1 MKKQL
6 TAWLS
11 IGSTYT
17 YLTALR
23 LEQVIA
29 RHDVDILVKPIS
41 IRSIMKEMDNSPF
54 PPSKPEKVQYMWRD
68 IKRRAAVYGLPAP
81 KVPAPYPLEHFDQA
95 NLFGVAMAEQ
105 GFYVDYLRETYKSW
119 FLDGNEAGG
128 AENLRFCCRK
138 LQLNYEAMLA
148 AANSPEVRQ
157 IYDSNT
163 AEAREFGIFGAP
175 SFSIGNEIFWGDD
188 RLEDAIQFVY

>member
-29 RHDVDILVKPIS
+29 KHDVDILVKPIS
-41 IRSIMKEMDNSPF
+41 IRSIMREMDNSPF
-54 PPSKPEKVQYMWRD
+54 PPSKPEKVRYMWRD
-68 IKRRAAVYGLPAP
+68 IERRAAVYGLPAP
-81 KVPAPYPLEHFDQA
+81 KVPAPYPLEHFDHA
-95 NLFGVAMAEQ
+95 NLFGVVMAEQ
-105 GFYVDYLRETYKSW
+105 GLYIDYLQATYTSW
-119 FLDGNEAGG
+119 FLHGHEAGG
-128 AENLRFCCRK
+128 AKNLRFCCSK
-138 LQLNYEAMLA
+138 LQLDYEALLA

-157 IYDSNT
+157 VYDSNT
-163 AEAREFGIFGAP
+163 EQARQFGIFGAP
-175 SFSIGNEIFWGDD
+175 SFSIGDEIFWGDD
-188 RLEDAIQFVY
+188 RLEDAIHF

>member
-23 LEQVIA
+23 LERVIA

-54 PPSKPEKVQYMWRD
+54 PPSKPEKVKYMWRD
-68 IKRRAAVYGLPAP
+68 IERRAAVYGLPTP
-81 KVPAPYPLEHFDQA
+81 KVPAPYPLEHFDRA
-95 NLFGVAMAEQ
+95 NLFGVVMAKQ
-105 GFYVDYLRETYKSW
+105 GIYVDYLRETYTSW
-119 FLDGNEAGG
+119 FLNGNEAGG
-128 AENLRFCCRK
+128 AENLMQCCSR
-138 LQLNYEAMLA
+138 LRIDYEAMLA
-148 AANSPEVRQ
+148 AADSSDTRQ
-157 IYDSNT
+157 TY
-163 AEAREFGIFGAP
+163 E
-175 SFSIGNEIFWGDD
+175 
-188 RLEDAIQFVY
+188 

>member
-29 RHDVDILVKPIS
+29 MHDLEILIKPIS

-54 PPSKPEKVQYMWRD
+54 PPTKPEKVQYMWRD
-68 IKRRAAVYGLPAP
+68 IERRAAIYGLPVP
-81 KVPAPYPLEHFDQA
+81 KVPAPYPLEHFDRA
-95 NLFGVAMAEQ
+95 NMFGVVMAQ
-105 GFYVDYLRETYKSW
+105 KGLYVRYLHETYISW
-119 FLDGNEAGG
+119 FCDGHEAGG
-128 AENLRFCCRK
+128 AENLSYCCRK
-138 LQLNYEAMLA
+138 LQLNYEAVLA
-148 AANSPEVRQ
+148 AAESPEVRHV
-157 IYDSNT
+157 YDSNT
-163 AEAREFGIFGAP
+163 KEARQFGIFGVP
-175 SFSIGNEIFWGDD
+175 SFSINNEIFWGDD
-188 RLEDAIQFVY
+188 RLEDAIKFQP

>member
-23 LEQVIA
+23 LEKVIS
-29 RHDVDILVKPIS
+29 RYDVEILVKPIS
-41 IRSIMKEMDNSPF
+41 IRSIMKEMDNTPF

-68 IKRRAAVYGLPAP
+68 IERRAAVHGLPTP
-81 KVPAPYPLEHFDQA
+81 KVPAPYPLKHFDRA
-95 NLFGVAMAEQ
+95 NLFGVVMAKE
-105 GFYVDYLRETYKSW
+105 GLYVDYLRETYLSW

-128 AENLRFCCRK
+128 AKNLKQCCCR
-138 LQLNYEAMLA
+138 LQLNYEAMLTA
-148 AANSPEVRQ
+148 ADSPEVKN
-157 IYDSNT
+157 IFEKNT
-163 AEAREFGIFGAP
+163 KEARQFGIFGVP
-175 SFSIGNEIFWGDD
+175 SFSINGEVFWGDD
-188 RLEDAIQFVY
+188 RLEDAILFQP

>member
-23 LEQVIA
+23 LERVIA

-54 PPSKPEKVQYMWRD
+54 PPSKPEKVKYMWRD
-68 IKRRAAVYGLPAP
+68 IERRAAVYGLPTP
-81 KVPAPYPLEHFDQA
+81 KVPAPYPLEHFDRA
-95 NLFGVAMAEQ
+95 NLFGVVMAKQ
-105 GFYVDYLRETYKSW
+105 GIYVDYLKETC
-119 FLDGNEAGG
+119 E
-128 AENLRFCCRK
+128 
-138 LQLNYEAMLA
+138 Q
-148 AANSPEVRQ
+148 
-157 IYDSNT
+157 NT
-163 AEAREFGIFGAP
+163 KEARQFGIFGVP
-175 SFSIGNEIFWGDD
+175 SFSINDEIFWGDD
-188 RLEDAIQFVY
+188 RLEDAILFQP